1 MSKIKDL
8 LDKLEIEE
16 TGRYDNGYYIVT
28 LKDSNEYAKYY
39 TRLEKNAINTEYP
52 SFGLNSSK
60 TTTKITNY
68 FEIEDGGVD
77 YNLFLIAN
85 FDTESYYIKITET
98 NTKDTD

>member
-39 TRLEKNAINTEYP
+39 TRLEKNAINTE
-52 SFGLNSSK
+52 
-60 TTTKITNY
+60 
-68 FEIEDGGVD
+68 
-77 YNLFLIAN
+77 
-85 FDTESYYIKITET
+85 
-98 NTKDTD
+98 